1 MIGFLMRR
9 VVERG
14 YRQVN
19 AFDLDRLTSAFAPD
33 AVFEFQGNT
42 PFGGERH
49 GPAGVRAWFE
59 QIAREFGRLHLT
71 ADEVAVS
78 GPPWNML
85 VIVRFTDRYQL
96 ITGDVLDNYGFQYL
110 RLRWGKVTEDR
121 ILADLGIVRSALEL
135 IDNATPTP

>member
-1 MIGFLMRR
+1 MMSWLVRR

-19 AFDLDRLTSAFAPD
+19 TGDLDGLTSAFARD
-33 AVFEFQGNT
+33 AIFEFQGGT

-59 QIAREFGRLHLT
+59 QIAWEFGRLHLT
-71 ADEVAVS
+71 AHDVAVS

-96 ITGDVLDNYGFQYL
+96 ITGDVLQNHGFQYL

-121 ILADLGIVRSALEL
+121 ILVDLGIFRAALAL
-135 IDNATPTP
+135 INNETTAR